1 MAVGHTVENS
11 IPLSIFPIA
20 PDKICICF
28 CGLPGRG
35 KTHISRRLGR
45 YLSFFHAMPVEVY
58 NVSEYRRSM
67 CGQLQDAE
75 WFDPDNADAQER
87 RAACNDA
94 CINDMIEF
102 LNSRST
108 GVVIL
113 DSTNPT
119 HARRLKL
126 VKRVSGIR
134 WYIWYIL
141 RPSVQLT
148 HKLFTTDANNES
160 QSDVHRSV
168 E

>member
-1 MAVGHTVENS
+1 
-11 IPLSIFPIA
+11 
-20 PDKICICF
+20 
-28 CGLPGRG
+28 
-35 KTHISRRLGR
+35 
-45 YLSFFHAMPVEVY
+45 MPVEVY
-58 NVSEYRRSM
+58 NVAEYRRSM

-119 HARRLKL
+119 YARRLQL

-168 E
+168 ERE